1 MCVADVDSVQCL
13 KSSDRPAG
21 QTQPTRPRPRP
32 VWLTQHTAP
41 VSQRFHRQKCPGNKR
56 EAHTHRAF
64 LHLFAKKGG
73 EKIKRFPPLYL
84 SSGDS
89 RSCIQSAHSSS
100 LTSYLCLLSLLAKK
114 IHYLTFIKAGANRG
128 NHYPKFIVCHRW
140 QMTVFFLPGG
150 SDVNLLKHD
159 VKWHKQ
165 RHTRARINSKRR
177 VTPRRIMNN
186 MNRCHHYPTQCICYH
201 CAHNEVSVWW
211 LVQRPIAQ
219 RRVIKWPRYNRVETN
234 TQERSLTGYWTT
246 LKMEPTIDLQFVF
259 PLINEIFFWFNYFD
273 LCCGANIGCINAAPM
288 LINNQN

>member
-1 MCVADVDSVQCL
+1 MTCVWQTSTQSNASNPPTGPRVKPS
-13 KSSDRPAG
+13 RPARG
-21 QTQPTRPRPRP
+21 LHQSDSLNTHHPSPTSSTSKR
-32 VWLTQHTAP
+32 V
-41 VSQRFHRQKCPGNKR
+41 PGINEKH
-56 EAHTHRAF
+56 AGALPHS
-64 LHLFAKKGG
+64 FAKKGR
-73 EKIKRFPPLYL
+73 KKWSFFPLNL
-84 SSGDS
+84 SSGDG
-89 RSCIQSAHSSS
+89 RSCIQPAHSSS
-100 LTSYLCLLSLLAKK
+100 LTEYLWLLSLRAKK

-186 MNRCHHYPTQCICYH
+186 MNRCHHYPTQCICSH
-201 CAHNEVSVWW
+201 CAHNEVSGWW

-234 TQERSLTGYWTT
+234 TQERSLTGYWIT
-246 LKMEPTIDLQFVF
+246 LKMEPTIDLLFAF
-259 PLINEIFFWFNYFD
+259 PLINEIFLVQLLPLVL
-273 LCCGANIGCINAAPM
+273 LC
-288 LINNQN
+288 